1 MTKLVLSTGNVMSSG
16 PSVIRKSGT
25 GNRSNLELLNS
36 LRDNFSEAKR
46 DYAAASHGTTST
58 STSTS
63 TSTTN
68 GAMVNGDG
76 STDSPNGGGGGDG
89 THHSGTS
96 TPPTPVELWT
106 AREEKV
112 VYVPRINWQAAGLR
126 DDANQYE
133 ITVKLFLL
141 RPGTSVAERAQYV
154 SEALALVEKELG
166 TRTIDLLVAS
176 FPGVSFEGS
185 CEWEAD
191 KKNAQQGNLH
201 EELATWAI
209 FERLHREGIAKRL
222 GVAEFGSE
230 KLSAFV
236 ERASVPPVVDQISLH
251 DCCSVP
257 PPLKQLAESHGIELN
272 VHRDCT
278 DILPRGTLRELLGPG
293 TRGANVLADE
303 ETSGRGQEEGGASSG
318 LRGDLVPQWVVRY
331 MAFVRDRGVIENK
344 GYFAG
349 ADLVED

>member
-16 PSVIRKSGT
+16 PSVIRRSGS

-36 LRDNFSEAKR
+36 LRDNISEAKR
-46 DYAAASHGTTST
+46 DYAAASHATTT
-58 STSTS
+58 
-63 TSTTN
+63 TTN
-68 GAMVNGDG
+68 GAVVNGDG
-76 STDSPNGGGGGDG
+76 STASHHSNGDG
-89 THHSGTS
+89 SGHGIHHNGTS

-106 AREEKV
+106 GREGKV

-141 RPGTSVAERAQYV
+141 PGTSVAERGQHV
-154 SEALALVEKELG
+154 SEALALVAKELG
-166 TRTIDLLVAS
+166 TPTIDLLVAS
-176 FPGVSFEGS
+176 FPGISFEGT

-191 KKNAQQGNLH
+191 KKNAQQGNLDD
-201 EELATWAI
+201 ELATWAI
-209 FERLHREGIAKRL
+209 FEHLHQEGIANRL

-230 KLSAFV
+230 KLSAFIK
-236 ERASVPPVVDQISLH
+236 RARVAPVVDQINLH
-251 DCCSVP
+251 DCCNVP
-257 PPLKQLAESHGIELN
+257 PPLKQLADAHGIELN

-293 TRGANVLADE
+293 SRGANVLADE
-303 ETSGRGQEEGGASSG
+303 DSAEASG
-318 LRGDLVPQWVVRY
+318 LQGNLMPQWVVRY

-349 ADLVED
+349 VELVEG

>member
-16 PSVIRKSGT
+16 PSVIRKSGS
-25 GNRSNLELLNS
+25 GSRSNLELLNS

-46 DYAAASHGTTST
+46 DYAAASRART
-58 STSTS
+58 
-63 TSTTN
+63 TTN
-68 GAMVNGDG
+68 GVVVNGDDD
-76 STDSPNGGGGGDG
+76 STTSRDGDDNGNSHGNSHGHGHGI
-89 THHSGTS
+89 HHNGTS

-106 AREEKV
+106 AREGKV
-112 VYVPRINWQAAGLR
+112 VYVPRINWQGAGLR

-141 RPGTSVAERAQYV
+141 PGTSVAERGQHV
-154 SEALALVEKELG
+154 SEALALVARELG
-166 TRTIDLLVAS
+166 TPTIDLLVAS
-176 FPGVSFEGS
+176 FPGISFEGT

-191 KKNAQQGNLH
+191 KKNAHQGNLD

-209 FERLHREGIAKRL
+209 FERLHQDGIAKKL

-230 KLSAFV
+230 KLGAFI
-236 ERASVPPVVDQISLH
+236 ERARVAPVVDQINLH
-251 DCCSVP
+251 DCCNVP
-257 PPLKQLAESHGIELN
+257 PPLKRLAEARGIELN

-278 DILPRGTLRELLGPG
+278 DILPHGTLRELLGPG
-293 TRGANVLADE
+293 TCGANVLADE
-303 ETSGRGQEEGGASSG
+303 ETGGGASG
-318 LRGDLVPQWVVRY
+318 LQGNLAPQWVVRY

-349 ADLVED
+349 AELVEG